1 MIRLLLALG
10 AISACS
16 IAGAAVLWDQP
27 YDGASEAALSQTM
40 SDAPTLS
47 TYEFD
52 DFEVGSL
59 GWRIA
64 QIRIRG
70 REGISPPGDP
80 THNVTVRFRIQS
92 AANAVFPGT
101 VFAQFDSASS
111 YEGPDLLFGGLD
123 IELAPGTYWLTAS
136 VDRPLVPGGQWFW
149 LRTAATQNGLEH
161 RFHNP
166 GGGFGFGTDPIPG
179 STVFGDAGDLS
190 FRIEGAIV
198 PEPTAFAGLMLGVGW
213 IVRRRAR

>member
-1 MIRLLLALG
+1 M
-10 AISACS
+10 
-16 IAGAAVLWDQP
+16 
-27 YDGASEAALSQTM
+27 
-40 SDAPTLS
+40 
-47 TYEFD
+47 
-52 DFEVGSL
+52 
-59 GWRIA
+59 
-64 QIRIRG
+64 
-70 REGISPPGDP
+70 
-80 THNVTVRFRIQS
+80 
-92 AANAVFPGT
+92 
-101 VFAQFDSASS
+101 
-111 YEGPDLLFGGLD
+111 
-123 IELAPGTYWLTAS
+123 APGTYWLTAS

-179 STVFGDAGDLS
+179 SMVFGDAGDLS